1 MEPRQEDQARLES
14 RERGMTAPLL
24 VDVADGIARIT
35 LNRPERGNALDQP
48 MADALL
54 AAALRCAND
63 PAIRCVVLTGA
74 GKMFCV
80 GGDIG
85 EFSASGE
92 AIAPFLA
99 QLAGTLHQAMSQFAA
114 MQKPLVTLVNG
125 TAAGAG
131 LSLAIA
137 GDIVLAEPA
146 AKFTTA
152 YLGIGLTP
160 DGGMTWLLPRLVGM
174 RMAQEMIV
182 TNRRLDAAE
191 AAAAGLITRVVAEG
205 TLAEEGDRLTADLSA
220 GAVRAMGQARRL
232 LHESHASGFASQMD
246 RELAAIT
253 AAGDGHEGREGI
265 AAFLEKRKPAFAA
278 TSSKPASASGPAE

>member
-1 MEPRQEDQARLES
+1 
-14 RERGMTAPLL
+14 MTAPLL
-24 VDVADGIARIT
+24 LDITDGIARIT
-35 LNRPERGNALDQP
+35 LNRPDRGNALDQA

-54 AAALRCAND
+54 DAALRCAND
-63 PAIRCVVLTGA
+63 PKTRCVVLTGS

-85 EFSASGE
+85 EFSASGDG
-92 AIAPFLA
+92 ISPFLA

-114 MQKPLVTLVNG
+114 MKKPMITLVNG

-137 GDIVLAEPA
+137 GDMVLADPA

-174 RMAQEMIV
+174 RAAQDMII

-191 AAAAGLITRVVAEG
+191 AAAIGLITRVAAGDTLQAEG
-205 TLAEEGDRLTADLSA
+205 DALAEQLSQ
-220 GAVRAMGQARRL
+220 GAVGAMGQARRL
-232 LHESHASGFASQMD
+232 LHESFASGFASQMD
-246 RELAAIT
+246 RELGAIT
-253 AAGDGHEGREGI
+253 AAGDGAEGREGI
-265 AAFLEKRKPAFAA
+265 AAFLDKRKPVFAPD
-278 TSSKPASASGPAE
+278 T